1 MSRPTDNTA
10 HARIQWEI
18 EQGIV
23 APFLFPAQLIGVVWQ
38 MALYLIQE
46 YVFEV
51 FSCMTRENFCQ
62 NIRYSMKYK

>member
-23 APFLFPAQLIGVVWQ
+23 ARFLFPAQLSESSGKL
-38 MALYLIQE
+38 LY
-46 YVFEV
+46 
-51 FSCMTRENFCQ
+51 T
-62 NIRYSMKYK
+62 